1 MERRRLIDDI
11 IEEDTTAD
19 SPTADPFSDVP
30 KEGYGTQP
38 PYHVS
43 RPIIAERPVRR
54 HTTTRLIN
62 DDIGQFDSA
71 GVAELERR
79 LTRNATYAQGNL
91 RRSKKINSTSEVTL
105 VGDNDSFDFV
115 DCLRGFI
122 KYVAMTLFYR
132 MMMLI

>member
-19 SPTADPFSDVP
+19 SPAADPSSDHVF

-43 RPIIAERPVRR
+43 RIIAERPARR
-54 HTTTRLIN
+54 HITMKSIKN
-62 DDIGQFDSA
+62 DIGHFDPT

-79 LTRNATYAQGNL
+79 LTRSATRAQGNL
-91 RRSKKINSTSEVTL
+91 KRNTGLSSVSEVTL

-115 DCLRGFI
+115 DCLRRFI
-122 KYVAMTLFYR
+122 KCVAVTFF
-132 MMMLI
+132 I